1 MTEQLS
7 TTQTNELQLY
17 ATILINIIH
26 IMSKRRQK
34 QAIHTVCFHFCKFQK
49 LAKLMFGGTE
59 YLWLEEADGIW
70 RSYEGL
76 LEMF

>member
-1 MTEQLS
+1 M
-7 TTQTNELQLY
+7 
-17 ATILINIIH
+17 H

-49 LAKLMFGGTE
+49 LAKLMFGGIE